1 MSLIHFFNADK
12 TFRFSKKQF
21 LKQAII
27 DLFTSE
33 DVSLKNL
40 NYIFCS
46 DVYLLKINNDF
57 LKHNYFTDVIT
68 FPLSVKGEPV
78 TGEIYISLDRIKDNA
93 NINKATVFDETLR
106 VVSHGALHLCG
117 YNDKSKSEQTIMRL
131 KESMF
136 IKMFHVK
143 TSKT

>member
-106 VVSHGALHLCG
+106 VVAHGALHLCG
-117 YNDKSKSEQTIMRL
+117 YNDKLKSEQTIMRF
-131 KESMF
+131 KESTF